1 MPLLKS
7 ADWPL
12 LIDLYFFLGGIAGGA
27 FVIATIAHLL
37 GGQKHREVV
46 KIGYYLALLALIPGP
61 IFLIVDLGMPS
72 RFLHM
77 LMVPKPALTIGMD
90 AINLGSIHVKPFS
103 PMNMGS
109 WALLGLSGF
118 AFLAA
123 LSVFLEDINPRRDL
137 SSFRT
142 TVGVIG
148 GFFGFFLAAYPG
160 VLLGATARPLFQN
173 GKFLGALFLAVG
185 ATTGAAAIALILS
198 FLGHEVKGSL
208 GRLRQIIIPTLLL
221 QAATLVLFIL
231 AVNMSG
237 AEGAAQ
243 SLALLLSGPYSL
255 TFWVGAVVVGLVIP
269 FILEVA
275 GRQTVKPGLVA
286 ISAILILVGGFL
298 VKYVII
304 AAGQVVLS

>member
-1 MPLLKS
+1 MPLLQS

-12 LIDLYFFLGGIAGGA
+12 LIDLYFFLAGLAGGA

-37 GGQKHREVV
+37 GGERNRSVV
-46 KIGYYLALLALIPGP
+46 RVGYYLALLAVIPCP

-77 LMVPKPALTIGMD
+77 LMSVKPDQAIGAA
-90 AINLGSIHVKPFS
+90 AINIGSFHVKPFS

-109 WALLGLSGF
+109 WALLGFSAL

-123 LSVFLEDINPRRDL
+123 LSVFLEDAKRGRDL
-137 SSFRT
+137 SAFRT

-173 GKFLGALFLAVG
+173 GSFLGALFLAVG
-185 ATTGAAAIALILS
+185 ASTGAAAIALILS
-198 FLGHEVKGSL
+198 FLGQGAGGTL
-208 GRLRQIIIPTLLL
+208 GRLRQIIIPALLL
-221 QAATLVLFIL
+221 QAATLALFL
-231 AVNMSG
+231 LRVGMSG
-237 AEGAAQ
+237 GEGAAQ
-243 SLALLLSGPYSL
+243 SLSLLLSGPYSL
-255 TFWVGAVVVGLVIP
+255 IFWVGAVAVGLIVP
-269 FILEVA
+269 FALQVA
-275 GRQTVKPGLVA
+275 SRQPGLVA
-286 ISAILILVGGFL
+286 ISAALILVGGFL

>member
-27 FVIATIAHLL
+27 FVIATIAHLF
-37 GGQKHREVV
+37 GGKKNREVV

-90 AINLGSIHVKPFS
+90 AINLGSIHIKPFS
-103 PMNMGS
+103 PMNLGS
-109 WALLGLSGF
+109 WALTGLGLF

-123 LSVFLEDINPRRDL
+123 LSVFLEDAKPGRDL

-198 FLGHEVKGSL
+198 LLGHEVKGSL
-208 GRLRQIIIPTLLL
+208 ARVRQAIIPALLL

-255 TFWVGAVVVGLVIP
+255 TFWVGAVVIGLIIP

-275 GRQTVKPGLVA
+275 GRQAAKPGLVA

>member
-27 FVIATIAHLL
+27 FVIATIAHLF
-37 GGQKHREVV
+37 GGKKNREVV

-90 AINLGSIHVKPFS
+90 AINLGSIHIKPFS
-103 PMNMGS
+103 PMNLGS
-109 WALLGLSGF
+109 WALTGLGLF

-123 LSVFLEDINPRRDL
+123 LSVFLEDAKPGRDL

-198 FLGHEVKGSL
+198 LLGHEVKGSL
-208 GRLRQIIIPTLLL
+208 ARVRQVIIPALLL

-255 TFWVGAVVVGLVIP
+255 TFWVGAVVIGLIIP

-275 GRQTVKPGLVA
+275 GRQAAKPGLVA

>member
-27 FVIATIAHLL
+27 FVIATIAHLF
-37 GGQKHREVV
+37 GGKKNREVV

-90 AINLGSIHVKPFS
+90 AINLGSIHIKPFS
-103 PMNMGS
+103 PMSMGS
-109 WALLGLSGF
+109 WALTGLGLF

-123 LSVFLEDINPRRDL
+123 LSVFLEDAKPGRDL

-185 ATTGAAAIALILS
+185 ATTGVAAIALILS
-198 FLGHEVKGSL
+198 LLGQEVSGSL
-208 GRLRQIIIPTLLL
+208 ARLRRLTIPALLL
-221 QAATLVLFIL
+221 QAATLILFLL

-255 TFWVGAVVVGLVIP
+255 TFWVGAVVIGLIIP

-275 GRQTVKPGLVA
+275 GRQAVKPGLAA

>member
-1 MPLLKS
+1 MPLLQS

-12 LIDLYFFLGGIAGGA
+12 LIDLYFFLAGLAGGA

-37 GGQKHREVV
+37 GGERNRSVV
-46 KIGYYLALLALIPGP
+46 RVGYYLAFLAVVPCPILLVL
-61 IFLIVDLGMPS
+61 DLGVPS

-77 LMVPKPALTIGMD
+77 LMSLKPDQTIGAA
-90 AINLGSIHVKPFS
+90 AINVGPFHIKPFS
-103 PMNMGS
+103 PMNMGAY
-109 WALLGLSGF
+109 ALLGFGVL

-123 LSVFLEDINPRRDL
+123 LSVFLEDAKRGRNL
-137 SSFRT
+137 WALRT

-173 GKFLGALFLAVG
+173 ASFLGALFLAVG
-185 ATTGAAAIALILS
+185 ASTGAAAIALILS
-198 FLGHEVKGSL
+198 LLGQEAGGTV
-208 GRLRQIIIPTLLL
+208 GRLRQIIIPVLLL
-221 QAATLVLFIL
+221 QAATLALFL
-231 AVNMSG
+231 LKVGMSG
-237 AEGAAQ
+237 GEGAAQ

-255 TFWVGAVVVGLVIP
+255 IFWVGAVAVGLIVP
-269 FILEVA
+269 LVLQVA
-275 GRQTVKPGLVA
+275 SRQPGLAA
-286 ISAILILVGGFL
+286 ISAVLILVGGFL